1 MFGLDQR
8 GPTYTYLKSSR
19 ELKREPSINNDIINK
34 ICFPFTENLSCHDL
48 FFFSLITQR
57 TNAPNV
63 MSMHTVKMENVSAME
78 DIMEKEYEESVSVL
92 EVCSRIK

>member
-1 MFGLDQR
+1 MKYVF
-8 GPTYTYLKSSR
+8 
-19 ELKREPSINNDIINK
+19 
-34 ICFPFTENLSCHDL
+34 H
-48 FFFSLITQR
+48 FFSLITQR

-92 EVCSRIK
+92 EVCSRSK

>member
-1 MFGLDQR
+1 MKCVFHS
-8 GPTYTYLKSSR
+8 LKISAVM
-19 ELKREPSINNDIINK
+19 
-34 ICFPFTENLSCHDL
+34 IC
-48 FFFSLITQR
+48 FFSLTSQR

-92 EVCSRIK
+92 EV

>member
-8 GPTYTYLKSSR
+8 GPTYTYLKFRR
-19 ELKREPSINNDIINK
+19 ELKIEPSSNNHIIDEM
-34 ICFPFTENLSCHDL
+34 CFPFTENLSCHDML
-48 FFFSLITQR
+48 FSLTSQR
-57 TNAPNV
+57 TNALNV

-92 EVCSRIK
+92 EV